1 MYNIDNTVHLNVDEI
16 FDEALRVTRVE
27 MTTVERNKFIAKYY
41 KTMQMRIDLNG
52 NLLLEFKPYH

>member
-41 KTMQMRIDLNG
+41 KTMQMRIDSNG
-52 NLLLEFKPYH
+52 DLLLEFKPYH

>member
-27 MTTVERNKFIAKYY
+27 MTTVERNKFIAKCY